1 MKEVL
6 IIGGGIAGLS
16 AAARLA
22 PFGPVTLLEAED
34 TLAHHA
40 SGRSAALYEPRYGLA
55 PVVALSI
62 ASGDYFRSIPNLLKP
77 RGLMI
82 LGRLGEETAFAADI
96 AAMELTEISFKAARA
111 IVPILNPETVAHV
124 GYGDHAWDIDTDL
137 LLQGFARS
145 ARQNGARII
154 VKSPVTQIEKT
165 PNGWRVTTPTSTH
178 EAGIIVNAAGA
189 WADHVAQMA
198 GVTPL
203 GIQPLRRSMAR
214 IPAPG
219 GHDLTNWPMIFGCGE
234 TWYCKPDA
242 GALIVSPA
250 DEDPMPPHDAF
261 ADEMV
266 LAQGLARYGE
276 MVTEPVTR
284 LIANWA
290 GLRSFAPDR
299 VPVIGFDASDPSF
312 FWLAGQGGYGF
323 QSCDGASRLAAK
335 LLTGGTGGDFS
346 AELIAQLAPRR
357 FS

>member
-1 MKEVL
+1 MKDFL
-6 IIGGGIAGLS
+6 IIGGGIAGVS

-22 PFGPVTLLEAED
+22 PHGSVTLLEGEKV
-34 TLAHHA
+34 LAHHA

-55 PVVALSI
+55 PVVELSME
-62 ASGDYFRSIPNLLKP
+62 SGDYFRSIPNLLTP

-82 LGRLGEETAFAADI
+82 LGRAGQEADFAHDI
-96 AAMELTEISFKAARA
+96 AMMDLARITIDHA
-111 IVPILNPETVAHV
+111 RTIVPILNPNTVQDI

-137 LLQGFARS
+137 LLQGFARTARSHGAEIITGNS
-145 ARQNGARII
+145 A
-154 VKSPVTQIEKT
+154 TQIDKISG
-165 PNGWRVTTPTSTH
+165 GWRVTTTEGAC
-178 EAGIIVNAAGA
+178 EAAVLVNAAGA
-189 WADHVAQMA
+189 WADTVAQMA
-198 GVTPL
+198 RIAPL

-219 GHDLTNWPMIFGCGE
+219 GHDLSRWPMIFGCGE

-261 ADEMV
+261 ADDMV
-266 LAQGLARYGE
+266 LAMGLARYEE

-284 LIANWA
+284 MIANWA

-299 VPVIGFDASDPSF
+299 VPVIGFDANDPTF

-323 QSCDGASRLAAK
+323 QSSDGASRLAAA
-335 LLTGGTGGDFS
+335 LVMGERGGFS
-346 AELIAQLAPRR
+346 SQLIAALAPTR
-357 FS
+357 FR